1 MAAPSVPSLTLTF
14 LPKELCTQTKQ
25 PHKAKGVKLKPSTS
39 IKITKLC
46 QLMQTDTNTWG
57 GGGAGKLV
65 VTVSSLPE
73 LTKARS
79 TDGEGNGTPLQ
90 YSCLENPWTE
100 EPGGLQSMGSLRVG
114 HN

>member
-46 QLMQTDTNTWG
+46 QLMQTDTNTWD

-65 VTVSSLPE
+65 VFCKLPPRINKSQE
-73 LTKARS
+73 
-79 TDGEGNGTPLQ
+79 
-90 YSCLENPWTE
+90 Y
-100 EPGGLQSMGSLRVG
+100 
-114 HN
+114 